1 MRDLFLLA
9 DEVQS
14 FCQVRGWRFCFIGG
28 IALQRWGEPRLTT
41 DVDLTILTGYGA
53 EADYIEALCR
63 AFAGRVP
70 DAAEFARRSRVLL
83 LQSVRGIPI
92 DISLGA
98 LPFEER
104 VVDRASLFRFLDT
117 VSLNTCSAED
127 LVALKAFADRAR
139 DWADIEGIVLRSGH
153 LLDWDS
159 LEAELR
165 PLCEAKEAPHVLPR
179 LRALRSSAGGR
190 NRR

>member
-9 DEVQS
+9 DEIQS
-14 FCQVRGWRFCFIGG
+14 FCRSRRWRFCFIGG
-28 IALQRWGEPRLTT
+28 IALQRWGEPRLTA
-41 DVDLTILTGYGA
+41 DVDLTILTGYGG
-53 EADYIEALCR
+53 EADYIEELRR

-70 DAAEFARRSRVLL
+70 DAAEFAHRSRVLL
-83 LQSVRGIPI
+83 LQSERGIPI

-104 VVDRASLFRFLDT
+104 VVDRATPYRFLADAC
-117 VSLNTCSAED
+117 LNTCSAED
-127 LVALKAFADRAR
+127 LVVLKAFADRAR
-139 DWADIEGIVLRSGH
+139 DWADIEGTVLRNGH
-153 LLDWDS
+153 LLDWGL

-179 LRALRSSAGGR
+179 LRALRSSPSGGDTR
-190 NRR
+190 

>member
-1 MRDLFLLA
+1 MRNLFLLA
-9 DEVQS
+9 DEIQS
-14 FCQVRGWRFCFIGG
+14 FCRERGWRFCFIGG
-28 IALQRWGEPRLTT
+28 IALQRWGEPRLTA
-41 DVDLTILTGYGA
+41 DVDLTILTGYGREA
-53 EADYIEALCR
+53 EYIAELCR

-70 DAAEFARRSRVLL
+70 DAAGFARRSRVLL
-83 LQSVRGIPI
+83 LQSERGVPV

-127 LVALKAFADRAR
+127 LVTLKAFADRAR
-139 DWADIEGIVLRSGH
+139 DWADIEGIALRSGH

-165 PLCEAKEAPHVLPR
+165 PLCEAKDAPHVLPR
-179 LRALRSSAGGR
+179 LRALRSSAGEKNLR
-190 NRR
+190 

>member
-1 MRDLFLLA
+1 M
-9 DEVQS
+9 
-14 FCQVRGWRFCFIGG
+14 
-28 IALQRWGEPRLTT
+28 QRWGEPRLTA
-41 DVDLTILTGYGA
+41 DVDLTILTGYGG
-53 EADYIEALCR
+53 EADYIAELCH

-70 DAAEFARRSRVLL
+70 DAAEFAHRSRVLL
-83 LQSVRGIPI
+83 LQSERGIPI

-104 VVDRASLFRFLDT
+104 LVDRASLFRFLDT

-127 LVALKAFADRAR
+127 LVTLKAFADRAR
-139 DWADIEGIVLRSGH
+139 DWADIEGTVLRNGH

-165 PLCEAKEAPHVLPR
+165 PLCEAKEAPHILPR
-179 LRALRSSAGGR
+179 LQALRSSLSGVDP
-190 NRR
+190 

>member
-1 MRDLFLLA
+1 M
-9 DEVQS
+9 
-14 FCQVRGWRFCFIGG
+14 
-28 IALQRWGEPRLTT
+28 QRWGEPRLTA
-41 DVDLTILTGYGA
+41 DVDLTILTGYGG
-53 EADYIEALCR
+53 EAGYIEELCR

-70 DAAEFARRSRVLL
+70 DTAEFARRSRVLL
-83 LQSVRGIPI
+83 LQSERGIPI

-104 VVDRASLFRFLDT
+104 VVERATFHRFLDT
-117 VSLNTCSAED
+117 VSLNTCSAGD
-127 LVALKAFADRAR
+127 LVTLKAFADRSR

-153 LLDWDS
+153 LLEWAL

-179 LRALRSSAGGR
+179 LRALRSSPSGGDTR
-190 NRR
+190 

>member
-1 MRDLFLLA
+1 MRDLLLVA
-9 DEVQS
+9 DEIQS
-14 FCQVRGWRFCFIGG
+14 FCRERGWRFCFIGG
-28 IALQRWGEPRLTT
+28 IALQRWGEPRLTA
-41 DVDLTILTGYGA
+41 DVDLTILTGYGGDA
-53 EADYIEALCR
+53 GYIEDLCR
-63 AFAGRVP
+63 AFPGRIP
-70 DAAEFARRSRVLL
+70 DTAEFAHRSRVLL
-83 LQSVRGIPI
+83 LQSEQGIPI

-127 LVALKAFADRAR
+127 LVTLKAFADRVR
-139 DWADIEGIVLRSGH
+139 DWADIEGIVLRNGH
-153 LLDWDS
+153 RLEWDL

-179 LRALRSSAGGR
+179 LRALRSSVSGGGPR
-190 NRR
+190 